1 MKPGQQNQG
10 RCFFST
16 SEDSTPFSPDSMA
29 EPAFPSHC
37 DTDSF
42 SQTSHSSQLD
52 DSPTQPASSRAV
64 HLDLWRNHPF
74 QSENRASSPFPVAYR
89 DADNDHSVNTEEE
102 ETLTLTP
109 SSVTQCADNSLPDYS
124 LSVASVEDPV
134 VMSK

>member
-1 MKPGQQNQG
+1 MKPGQQTQG
-10 RCFFST
+10 HCFSN
-16 SEDSTPFSPDSMA
+16 SPEASTPFSPDSMA
-29 EPAFPSHC
+29 EPGFPSHC

-52 DSPTQPASSRAV
+52 DSPTYPASSRAV

-89 DADNDHSVNTEEE
+89 DADNNSVNTEEE
-102 ETLTLTP
+102 ETRTLTP
-109 SSVTQCADNSLPDYS
+109 SSVTHCADNSLPDYS